1 MTLVAQRE
9 KLSRDDI
16 TSMILSGEEALRM
29 LIRCPSEKLIN
40 FIRANLENEDNI
52 LLKIPRYEVPRTD
65 FEHQVLREM
74 KIVLRDNVDKIKD
87 LCKEETLE
95 WNEFESFYNGLENF
109 EYPHKDKLL

>member
-29 LIRCPSEKLIN
+29 LIRSPSDKLID
-40 FIRANLENEDNI
+40 FIKANLENEDDI

-65 FEHQVLREM
+65 FEQQVLREM
-74 KIVLRDNVDKIKD
+74 KIVLRDNSDRITD
-87 LCKEETLE
+87 YCTEETMD
-95 WNEFESFYNGLENF
+95 WAEFENFYNSLENF